1 MGPKIG
7 DLIRPALVS
16 LGVTGML
23 CSCSAPREFLELE
36 SPPPI
41 PMAGPALTRGSIG
54 PNVVFPPEIVSVVF
68 AWESNETGR
77 VDYYAYYGFSEDAI
91 TNLFG
96 ITANWAITNSIPWP
110 DSADKLYGVVI
121 AQNAYGRSDPSYVS
135 RLPDWDPNAVK
146 VDSVPKIDGQMFL
159 WQSPN
164 MRHWAGGWTRL
175 PITNA
180 ITDTTFFMVTHPDG
194 TNRVGRFP
202 VTLTIE
208 PLRLWNPEKKHYG
221 G

>member
-7 DLIRPALVS
+7 LLIRPALVS

-23 CSCSAPREFLELE
+23 CSCSAPREFAELE
-36 SPPPI
+36 TYPSVPMDQPRTPTRAFAI
-41 PMAGPALTRGSIG
+41 PDTA
-54 PNVVFPPEIVSVVF
+54 SVVF
-68 AWESNETGR
+68 MWESRETGR
-77 VDYYAYYGFSEDAI
+77 VDYYAYYGWSENAI

-96 ITANWAITNSIPWP
+96 ITDNWAITNSIPWP
-110 DSADKLYGVVI
+110 ESEDKLYGIVI
-121 AQNAYGRSDPSYVS
+121 AQNAYGRSEPSYVS

-164 MRHWAGGWTRL
+164 LRHWAGGWTRL
-175 PITNA
+175 PATNM
-180 ITDTTFFMVTHPDG
+180 ISDTTFFMVAHPDG
-194 TNRVGRFP
+194 GTNSTRFP

-208 PLRLWNPEKKHYG
+208 PLRLWNPEKKHFG